1 MLRLKHIKKSY
12 TTAGFTQNALDG
24 VSVAFRDN
32 EFAAILGPSGS
43 GKTTMLNI
51 VGGLDRYDEGDLEI
65 DGISTSNYKA
75 SDWDTYRN
83 NRIGFVFQSYNLIPH
98 QTVLANVEL
107 ALTLSGVSKRERRR
121 RATIALDE
129 VGLKDHM
136 RKKPG
141 QLSGGQMQRV
151 AIARALINDPEILL
165 ADEPTGALDSTTSL
179 QVMELL
185 TKIAKNRLVIM
196 VTHNNEL
203 AEQYATRIVHLS
215 DGMVK
220 SDSNPFD
227 HTKETGR
234 QGREARKAGMSFW
247 TAMMLSL
254 SNLMTKKGRTIT
266 TAFAGSIGIIG
277 IATILSFSN
286 GINLYIR
293 NIEEE
298 TLSIYPLIIQD
309 QGFDLS
315 AFFGG
320 GDDGPPGHG
329 GAAERPPDTIREMA
343 IMETVFAHANI
354 NDLGALK
361 AYFVENYDI
370 ISRYVNTIHYMF
382 DITPQIFLSDTS
394 NGAQQVHP
402 DEIFADFMG
411 GGAAMGPADG
421 GLGMVPTMNIFA
433 EMPNDES
440 LFIDQYEVLVGHWPE
455 RHDEAV
461 LVVSSTNRITDFAL
475 FSIGIRD
482 RSEMR
487 AMLDS
492 VMGRTE
498 IEVEISES
506 EGDFTFERL
515 MNVSFRVVNP
525 AEVFR
530 YDETFSVWVDRSGDA
545 AFMEELVEQSMELN
559 IVGIVRPKQD
569 ATLTVL
575 SMGVNYSPDLIYYL
589 MAQASETPIVQYQL
603 ANPYVNVLTGNT
615 FAYEA
620 ESPETEFD
628 FSRIISVDE
637 DVFREAMGFDDNIG
651 AFDFSEMEFDFGEI
665 DMGSLDLSGL
675 DLSAFDM
682 GDFEFDLGAMG
693 GMGGPGGGGGFDM
706 GDMGLDLG
714 SMDLS
719 GLDLSGFEF
728 ELPPFQPVFDVEDL
742 AEAIIAATGIDQYA
756 FEQAFATVM
765 LNFEE
770 AFIND
775 PYTPNPGD
783 PLFVI
788 AFMQAFFEF
797 MGSEEGQEALL
808 GELLISEEVLFEQ
821 IGAVLEAFIAE
832 AMADYMALV
841 VEALEYQISQ
851 FMIAAISQVVGQIM
865 GQVQGAIMGMMGMVM
880 QEITVAIS
888 EQMSTAMEG
897 MMESMAEVIEAEMQS
912 VMEDVSAQIEENI
925 MNVFEEFAEQM
936 QDSMEDFDPEA
947 LTDAFQI
954 EIGEEEIFDLMMA
967 MMNPRTTSFE
977 QNLSR
982 LGWAD
987 PNVPTQ
993 ILIYPISFDAKQEVL
1008 DILDNYNSRMEA
1020 LGYYE
1025 LIVHF
1030 TDFVGM
1036 MMATVTDI
1044 IDMVSYALVAFV
1056 SVALIVSSIMIGVI
1070 TFISV
1075 LERKKEIGILRAVG
1089 ASKGNIRLV
1098 FNAET
1103 LIIGFVAGVIGV
1115 LATLLIAVIANIIIL
1130 NNLGIDNLVIMP
1142 VGIPIVLVAIS
1153 MFLTY
1158 IAGLIPASA
1167 AAAKA
1172 PVEAL
1177 RSE

>member
-1 MLRLKHIKKSY
+1 MLRLKNIKKSY

-24 VSVAFRDN
+24 VYLAFRDN

-107 ALTLSGVSKRERRR
+107 ALTLSGVSKSERRK
-121 RATIALDE
+121 RAETALDE

-203 AEQYATRIVHLS
+203 AEKYATRIVHLS
-215 DGMVK
+215 DGRVK
-220 SDSNPFD
+220 SDSNPLD
-227 HTKETGR
+227 HSEETAR
-234 QGREARKAGMSFW
+234 EGREARRAGMSFW
-247 TAMMLSL
+247 TAIMLSF

-298 TLSIYPLIIQD
+298 TLSIYPLVIQD

-320 GDDGPPGHG
+320 DDDDSPPGHG
-329 GAAERPPDTIREMA
+329 GGRERPPDTIREMN
-343 IMETVFAHANI
+343 IMETVFAHANL

-361 AYFVENYDI
+361 AYFVENEDI

-382 DITPQIFLSDTS
+382 DITPQIFLADMS

-411 GGAAMGPADG
+411 GGAGMGSPDG
-421 GLGMVPTMNIFA
+421 GLGMMPTMNVFS

-440 LFIDQYEVLVGHWPE
+440 LFIDQYEVLAGHWPE
-455 RHDEAV
+455 RYDQAV
-461 LVVSSTNRITDFAL
+461 LVVSSSNRITDFAL
-475 FSIGIRD
+475 FSIGVRE

-498 IEVEISES
+498 LEVEVTES

-515 MNVSFRVVNP
+515 MDVSFRVINP
-525 AEVFR
+525 ADVFQ
-530 YDETFSVWVDRSGDA
+530 YDETFNVWVDRSGDA
-545 AFMEELVEQSMELN
+545 AFKEELVQNGMELN

-575 SMGVNYSPDLIYYL
+575 TMGVNYSPDLIYYL
-589 MAQASETPIVQYQL
+589 MAQAAETPIIQYQL

-615 FAYEA
+615 FKHEA
-620 ESPETEFD
+620 ENPESEFD

-637 DVFREAMGFDDNIG
+637 DVFRDAMGFDDALS
-651 AFDFSEMEFDFGEI
+651 AFDISELDFDLDNI
-665 DMGSLDLSGL
+665 DLSGL
-675 DLSAFDM
+675 DMGGMNLGNLDFSNIDMGGFYLGDMGM
-682 GDFEFDLGAMG
+682 GDFNMGDFTLEMPDLPPPDLNLGA
-693 GMGGPGGGGGFDM
+693 
-706 GDMGLDLG
+706 L
-714 SMDLS
+714 
-719 GLDLSGFEF
+719 
-728 ELPPFQPVFDVEDL
+728 V
-742 AEAIIAATGIDQYA
+742 EAIATEVNIPPEAINSIMVG
-756 FEQAFATVM
+756 VM
-765 LNFEE
+765 
-770 AFIND
+770 
-775 PYTPNPGD
+775 TG
-783 PLFVI
+783 
-788 AFMQAFFEF
+788 
-797 MGSEEGQEALL
+797 
-808 GELLISEEVLFEQ
+808 
-821 IGAVLEAFIAE
+821 FIAE
-832 AMADYMALV
+832 LDPTIFLDPDNAPDLIAAAFVEYINRPEVQASIMAQLSQFVDPTALEAEITGIITNFMMAAMQSYMAQMTEMIQFQIQAAMQGMV
-841 VEALEYQISQ
+841 AQMGMAMQATMENVIAQMTTTISQ
-851 FMIAAISQVVGQIM
+851 GITQSM
-865 GQVQGAIMGMMGMVM
+865 GQASRQ
-880 QEITVAIS
+880 
-888 EQMSTAMEG
+888 
-897 MMESMAEVIEAEMQS
+897 MESAMRD
-912 VMEDVSAQIEENI
+912 VMEQIEENI
-925 MNVFEEFAEQM
+925 RVAFEDFSEQM
-936 QDSMEDFDPEA
+936 QESMEDFDPEA

-954 EIGEEEIFDLMMA
+954 EIGEDEIFDLMMA
-967 MMNPRTTSFE
+967 MMNPSATSFE
-977 QNLSR
+977 RNLSR

-987 PNVPTQ
+987 PYVPIQ
-993 ILIYPISFDAKQEVL
+993 ILIYPRSFDAKQEVL
-1008 DILDNYNSRMEA
+1008 DILGNYNSRMEA

-1115 LATLLIAVIANIIIL
+1115 FATLLISIIANIIIL
-1130 NNLGIDNLVIMP
+1130 NNLGINNLVIMP
-1142 VGIPIVLVAIS
+1142 VGIPVVLVAIS

-1167 AAAKA
+1167 AARKA

>member
-1 MLRLKHIKKSY
+1 
-12 TTAGFTQNALDG
+12 
-24 VSVAFRDN
+24 
-32 EFAAILGPSGS
+32 
-43 GKTTMLNI
+43 
-51 VGGLDRYDEGDLEI
+51 
-65 DGISTSNYKA
+65 
-75 SDWDTYRN
+75 
-83 NRIGFVFQSYNLIPH
+83 
-98 QTVLANVEL
+98 
-107 ALTLSGVSKRERRR
+107 
-121 RATIALDE
+121 
-129 VGLKDHM
+129 
-136 RKKPG
+136 
-141 QLSGGQMQRV
+141 
-151 AIARALINDPEILL
+151 
-165 ADEPTGALDSTTSL
+165 
-179 QVMELL
+179 
-185 TKIAKNRLVIM
+185 
-196 VTHNNEL
+196 
-203 AEQYATRIVHLS
+203 
-215 DGMVK
+215 
-220 SDSNPFD
+220 
-227 HTKETGR
+227 
-234 QGREARKAGMSFW
+234 
-247 TAMMLSL
+247 
-254 SNLMTKKGRTIT
+254 
-266 TAFAGSIGIIG
+266 
-277 IATILSFSN
+277 
-286 GINLYIR
+286 
-293 NIEEE
+293 
-298 TLSIYPLIIQD
+298 
-309 QGFDLS
+309 
-315 AFFGG
+315 
-320 GDDGPPGHG
+320 
-329 GAAERPPDTIREMA
+329 
-343 IMETVFAHANI
+343 
-354 NDLGALK
+354 
-361 AYFVENYDI
+361 
-370 ISRYVNTIHYMF
+370 
-382 DITPQIFLSDTS
+382 
-394 NGAQQVHP
+394 
-402 DEIFADFMG
+402 
-411 GGAAMGPADG
+411 
-421 GLGMVPTMNIFA
+421 
-433 EMPNDES
+433 MPNDES

-482 RSEMR
+482 RNEMR

-530 YDETFSVWVDRSGDA
+530 YDETFSVWVDRSGDS

-589 MAQASETPIVQYQL
+589 MAQAGETPIVQYQL

-628 FSRIISVDE
+628 FSRIITVDE
-637 DVFREAMGFDDNIG
+637 DVFREAMGFDDALS
-651 AFDFSEMEFDFGEI
+651 AFDFGDLELDFSDI
-665 DMGSLDLSGL
+665 DMGDLDLSGL
-675 DLSAFDM
+675 DLSELDFGDFDM
-682 GDFEFDLGAMG
+682 GDLDMG
-693 GMGGPGGGGGFDM
+693 DMFGDGFDM
-706 GDMGLDLG
+706 GGMFAGGAGGMGDFDMGDSMLDFINFDDILA
-714 SMDLS
+714 
-719 GLDLSGFEF
+719 EIA
-728 ELPPFQPVFDVEDL
+728 ELVAPPQIDISVVMGELMEDFMTSDFVPMPPFNPILSPEENLNILMSTFGAYLAQPEIQARIM
-742 AEAIIAATGIDQYA
+742 AEIGINPQELIAQITAII
-756 FEQAFATVM
+756 ER
-765 LNFEE
+765 
-770 AFIND
+770 
-775 PYTPNPGD
+775 
-783 PLFVI
+783 
-788 AFMQAFFEF
+788 
-797 MGSEEGQEALL
+797 S
-808 GELLISEEVLFEQ
+808 
-821 IGAVLEAFIAE
+821 IAE
-832 AMADYMALV
+832 TMRIYMQMIISMIMFNLYFAMSDIMQEVQTQIEYVIQTAMAGVM
-841 VEALEYQISQ
+841 EN
-851 FMIAAISQVVGQIM
+851 MTAAIGS
-865 GQVQGAIMGMMGMVM
+865 
-880 QEITVAIS
+880 
-888 EQMSTAMEG
+888 
-897 MMESMAEVIEAEMQS
+897 EMQS
-912 VMEDVSAQIEENI
+912 AMGGIMTQIEENI
-925 MNVFEEFAEQM
+925 TEAFEEFAGQM
-936 QDSMEDFDPEA
+936 ETSMEDFDPEA
-947 LTDAFQI
+947 LSDAFQI

-1115 LATLLIAVIANIIIL
+1115 LATLLIAVVANIIIL